1 MRVTN
6 KIDVQKWSEFLKNHP
21 NTNIFQSPEMHRVYA
36 KTLKYKPIFLA
47 VIDKSENI
55 LAILLASIQ
64 KEHSGLL
71 GIFSARSIITGG
83 PLVHDN
89 NLEILNLILK
99 EYRKIV
105 SKRVIY
111 SQFRN
116 IWLLHDNE
124 KKVFAQNGFEYEEHL
139 NILIDLTKSSDE
151 LWMDLKKARKEGVRK
166 AKRNNLIFNVSSS
179 SDVLPNFY
187 ELLKITYSNIKL
199 PYPEIDFFQNLLEN
213 IPQNNIKIFTLKK
226 EERIIVALVALIHNS
241 CLSAYYIGVNRDEDV
256 LKTRPVDLFY
266 WEVIKWGSE
275 NNCTIYDWMGAGKP
289 NIDYGVRQFKLQYGG
304 NLVEYGRFEQTHK
317 PMLMSMAKLG
327 LKVYKLIK

>member
-1 MRVTN
+1 MI
-6 KIDVQKWSEFLKNHP
+6 K
-21 NTNIFQSPEMHRVYA
+21 A
-36 KTLKYKPIFLA
+36 
-47 VIDKSENI
+47 ENI
-55 LAILLASIQ
+55 VAILLASIQ

-83 PLVHDN
+83 PLVQDN

-105 SKRVIY
+105 NKRVIY

-124 KKVFAQNGFEYEEHL
+124 KRVFAQNGFEYEEHL
-139 NILIDLTKSSDE
+139 NILIDITKSSDE

-179 SDVLPNFY
+179 CDVLPNFY
-187 ELLKITYSNIKL
+187 ELLKITYSNIEL

-213 IPQNNIKIFTLKK
+213 MPQNNIKIFTLKK

-241 CLSAYYIGVNRDEDV
+241 RL
-256 LKTRPVDLFY
+256 
-266 WEVIKWGSE
+266 
-275 NNCTIYDWMGAGKP
+275 
-289 NIDYGVRQFKLQYGG
+289 
-304 NLVEYGRFEQTHK
+304 
-317 PMLMSMAKLG
+317 
-327 LKVYKLIK
+327 